1 MKDDPPEAIRDVKES
16 AWKEVNDFVKKERS
30 HSAPG
35 PNGVPYIVYKKCPAL
50 LVATFP
56 SNIEKRNNNY
66 QHVGKSQRVPKENNK
81 SPTSSLEL

>member
-1 MKDDPPEAIRDVKES
+1 MKDDPPEAIKDVKES

-35 PNGVPYIVYKKCPAL
+35 PNGVPYIVYKMCPAL

-56 SNIEKRNNNY
+56 SNLEKRNNISMLEKFRGFRKRTTKD
-66 QHVGKSQRVPKENNK
+66 QHPV
-81 SPTSSLEL
+81 

>member
-35 PNGVPYIVYKKCPAL
+35 PNRVPYIVYKKCPAL
-50 LVATFP
+50 LVATR
-56 SNIEKRNNNY
+56 EKEQY

>member
-16 AWKEVNDFVKKERS
+16 VWKEVNDFVKKERP

-56 SNIEKRNNNY
+56 SNLEKRNNISMLEKVRGFRKRITKV
-66 QHVGKSQRVPKENNK
+66 QHPV
-81 SPTSSLEL
+81 

>member
-35 PNGVPYIVYKKCPAL
+35 PNGVPYIHVVYKKCPAL

-56 SNIEKRNNNY
+56 SNLEKRNNISMLEKVRGFRKRITKV
-66 QHVGKSQRVPKENNK
+66 QHPV
-81 SPTSSLEL
+81 

>member
-35 PNGVPYIVYKKCPAL
+35 QNGVPYIAYKKGPAL

-56 SNIEKRNNNY
+56 SNLEKRNNISMLEKVRGFRKRITKV
-66 QHVGKSQRVPKENNK
+66 QHPV
-81 SPTSSLEL
+81 